1 MPELRLEIP
10 LLLLRCYFCNF
21 FPEENFFFA
30 TLHLLLHPRS
40 AASTHLNFE
49 LTFLSRAIRDHT
61 APLSRV
67 PPSPLAG
74 SPVWAG
80 YLEVIKKRRWLPR
93 PTGRFIPQRRRGCAP
108 LISRP
113 LKAAGAAAAP
123 PLPAGVISR
132 RRSSR
137 FPGFPHF
144 QQPALR
150 PSSLH
155 PSLLFQTTSFF

>member
-1 MPELRLEIP
+1 M
-10 LLLLRCYFCNF
+10 LLLQL
-21 FPEENFFFA
+21 FFA

-40 AASTHLNFE
+40 AASTPLNFE
-49 LTFLSRAIRDHT
+49 LTFLSRAIRDHA

-74 SPVWAG
+74 SPVWTG
-80 YLEVIKKRRWLPR
+80 YLQVIKKRRWLPQ

-113 LKAAGAAAAP
+113 LKAAGAAEAP
-123 PLPAGVISR
+123 PLPAGIISR
-132 RRSSR
+132 RRR

-144 QQPALR
+144 QKPALR
-150 PSSLH
+150 PSSL
-155 PSLLFQTTSFF
+155 PPFVLFQTTSFF